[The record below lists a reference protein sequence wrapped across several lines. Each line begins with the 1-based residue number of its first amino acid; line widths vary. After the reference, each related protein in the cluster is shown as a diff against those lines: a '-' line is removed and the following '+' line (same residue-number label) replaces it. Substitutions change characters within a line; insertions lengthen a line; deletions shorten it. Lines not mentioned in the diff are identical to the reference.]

1 MTQSKYITFDSF
13 LAEDEDIMLM
23 PDRPVLLA
31 GRGPFKPRKVLLGQ
45 PAILDPSYL
54 NGDLDNVTYSS
65 MLIEFPSDF
74 SNSTKEKFLQVIK
87 VTVLQFDRTTQP
99 TRILKND
106 NIIVCSDLV
115 QEAAYCDHFLCFA
128 NQTYTEDKVIPIYNA
143 KKPFNIILRDEELRI
158 IDLDP
163 AGTRVVLEFKLMY

>member
-1 MTQSKYITFDSF
+1 MQSKYITFDSF
-13 LAEDEDIMLM
+13 LAEDADIKLT
-23 PDRPVLLA
+23 PDRPLLLV
-31 GRGPFKPRKVLLGQ
+31 GRGPFKPRGVLLGQ
-45 PAILDPSYL
+45 PAVLDPSYL
-54 NGDLDNVTYSS
+54 NPEAVTYSS

-74 SNSTKEKFLQVIK
+74 SNSTKEKLLQVIK

-99 TRILKND
+99 TRVLKND
-106 NIIVCSDLV
+106 NIVVCSDLV

-143 KKPFNIILRDEELRI
+143 KKPFSVILKDEELQI

-163 AGTRVVLEFKLMY
+163 AETRVVLEFKLMY